1 MLMLSVRSIY
11 IGYYQFVGH
20 DSKHILGYEYEW
32 YSVYSS
38 SIAEISQNQDKYT
51 CWPYNLIHL

>member
-38 SIAEISQNQDKYT
+38 SIVKISQNQDKYT
-51 CWPYNLIHL
+51 NWLYDYVHL